1 MMAFI
6 NCIYVASAF
15 LNFYYLYNLSNMIR
29 LKYLSI
35 HEADTSKADTSKAD
49 TRGEH
54 SVNYV
59 NNPYMKSEPP
69 KTQLIRE
76 GEVSPFKM
84 NNFPEMHMQTR
95 QPQPRLIQMNYDN
108 NTASIYKYVTNLHVV
123 GLF

>member
-1 MMAFI
+1 MTAFI

-35 HEADTSKADTSKAD
+35 HEADTSKADT
-49 TRGEH
+49 RGEH

-76 GEVSPFKM
+76 GEGSPFKM
-84 NNFPEMHMQTR
+84 NNFPEMHMQIHQLR
-95 QPQPRLIQMNYDN
+95 PRLIQMNYDN

-123 GLF
+123 GPF